1 MFVQVLGFVVEV
13 MERGFHKHI
22 SNILPVIRKIMQSSL
37 TVLNDAQLNILG
49 QETIPFWKE
58 AYYSLVLSE
67 RSLHTSQTC
76 LLLGM
81 LR

>member
-1 MFVQVLGFVVEV
+1 
-13 MERGFHKHI
+13 
-22 SNILPVIRKIMQSSL
+22 MQSSL